1 MRLGFSS
8 LHDRRTDLAGLM
20 TGMKTPREI
29 SEGQILADGLAVDV
43 EYLMICTCS
52 FVCWTP
58 GISSAWAADARAERF
73 AGRNRMSIQPKLAI
87 GGRGEP

>member
-1 MRLGFSS
+1 
-8 LHDRRTDLAGLM
+8 
-20 TGMKTPREI
+20 MKTPREI